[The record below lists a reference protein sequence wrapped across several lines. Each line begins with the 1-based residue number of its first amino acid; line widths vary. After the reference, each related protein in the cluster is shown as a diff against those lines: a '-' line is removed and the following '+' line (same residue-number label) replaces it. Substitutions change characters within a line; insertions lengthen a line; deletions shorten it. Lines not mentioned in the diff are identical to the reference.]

1 MKGTGPRDMDWWV
14 NGSIDG
20 RVLGMGKAI
29 TRAVCLAANKT
40 PKTIAE
46 IAAEVQAHPR
56 YVLEALQPLV
66 DEDLIREQQ
75 DGRYLNNFIAMD
87 AADWIAWC
95 EHWRGYSSQ
104 LADLLQQHLP
114 ALEAAWNGTSLPD
127 QGFPWATGS
136 WPTLAIFVCNSGAFR
151 HSPKQ
156 PPTPTC
162 ASNGHYWFGCHEKVA
177 AEQSAWSMGFNVSAI
192 GNDQLTIG
200 YWWSSDLRRTET
212 YFSETR
218 TRVMDAIAK
227 GADDAEA
234 ISL

>member
-1 MKGTGPRDMDWWV
+1 MDWWV